1 MAGRLSLGGFAAA
14 GLMRSPASS
23 RASVT
28 AAACRVRVAAALR
41 GSSSARRRF
50 SEEWTNND
58 ESALLETIGD
68 VDRAPQPLPPPS
80 PEQAAVVRSVRD
92 RVNVVC
98 EAVAGSGKT
107 TTVLHCARDVPD
119 LTFLVLTYNARLK
132 LTTRQR
138 ARELGLSNVETH
150 SFHACAAR
158 YYLPGCRDDEALRRL
173 VEEDAPPRS
182 ALRFDCLVVVEAQ
195 DMTPLLH
202 RFVLKVLRDA
212 GNARSTQMLVLGDSW
227 QSIYQFRDAEP
238 RFLTMADRGVYA
250 LAETPFSRSER
261 SAEESSAS
269 VPAWRHHTLRT
280 SFRASPRIA
289 SFVND
294 AMLGFECIRASPR
307 EHLPDGGDGAPVT
320 YMVGNAFAVASQE
333 IADEIEHLLSPR
345 GGGYAPDDIFVLTPS
360 LKGAKLNSKTPLA
373 QLENTLVMRCGVPV
387 YVSLADEEELSDAL
401 TRGKICFTTFHSSK
415 GLERPV
421 VIVFGFSGDY
431 FTYFARDAP
440 KAVCPNTLYVAATR
454 ASERL
459 YVVGEQEEGGKLPF
473 LRLDPAAFEKWGVPL
488 PPWLE
493 RRTRR
498 ASCRLKELDYRSGRS
513 FVCINTREAFAT
525 GDRVDGVDGVE
536 GVSRF
541 SLGARRLA
549 KKMSASSEGSS
560 ERERSL
566 LLLLAGGVV
575 LAPLAL
581 RARVANLAPGHV
593 RRVAPGAGLA
603 RPALDARRPRRGDDF
618 GVLRGTGNANGAW

>member
-1 MAGRLSLGGFAAA
+1 VLECLLDDHHEIVSWPRAMAGRLSLGGFAAA

-182 ALRFDCLVVVEAQ
+182 ALRFDCLVVDEAQ

-212 GNARSTQMLVLGDSW
+212 GNVSSTQMLVLGDSR
-227 QSIYQFRDAEP
+227 QSIYQFRDADP
-238 RFLTMADRGVYA
+238 RFPDHGGQGRVRARGNDSSALWKRVFRVFRVRPKVAPPHAAHVFPRVAADR
-250 LAETPFSRSER
+250 
-261 SAEESSAS
+261 
-269 VPAWRHHTLRT
+269 
-280 SFRASPRIA
+280 
-289 SFVND
+289 
-294 AMLGFECIRASPR
+294 
-307 EHLPDGGDGAPVT
+307 
-320 YMVGNAFAVASQE
+320 
-333 IADEIEHLLSPR
+333 
-345 GGGYAPDDIFVLTPS
+345 
-360 LKGAKLNSKTPLA
+360 
-373 QLENTLVMRCGVPV
+373 
-387 YVSLADEEELSDAL
+387 
-401 TRGKICFTTFHSSK
+401 
-415 GLERPV
+415 V
-421 VIVFGFSGDY
+421 V
-431 FTYFARDAP
+431 
-440 KAVCPNTLYVAATR
+440 
-454 ASERL
+454 
-459 YVVGEQEEGGKLPF
+459 
-473 LRLDPAAFEKWGVPL
+473 
-488 PPWLE
+488 
-493 RRTRR
+493 
-498 ASCRLKELDYRSGRS
+498 
-513 FVCINTREAFAT
+513 
-525 GDRVDGVDGVE
+525 
-536 GVSRF
+536 
-541 SLGARRLA
+541 
-549 KKMSASSEGSS
+549 
-560 ERERSL
+560 RERCD
-566 LLLLAGGVV
+566 AGFRVHQGV
-575 LAPLAL
+575 
-581 RARVANLAPGHV
+581 
-593 RRVAPGAGLA
+593 
-603 RPALDARRPRRGDDF
+603 
-618 GVLRGTGNANGAW
+618 